1 MMNEAVQQNISQL
14 KEKISSFQKKRV
26 SKKNKSLTP
35 FYVLTMVFSDL
46 ISGVLVGT
54 AIGYLLYR
62 IFDLHVFVIAVFVL
76 LGGFA
81 SILNL
86 YRSVKVISKENQK

>member
-1 MMNEAVQQNISQL
+1 MNEAVQQNISQL
-14 KEKISSFQKKRV
+14 KEKISSFQKKRI

-62 IFDLHVFVIAVFVL
+62 IFDLHVF
-76 LGGFA
+76 
-81 SILNL
+81 
-86 YRSVKVISKENQK
+86 

>member
-1 MMNEAVQQNISQL
+1 MNEAVQQNISQL
-14 KEKISSFQKKRV
+14 KEKISSFQKKRI

>member
-1 MMNEAVQQNISQL
+1 MNEAVQQNISQL